1 LSLRGI
7 KSLPVYRYK
16 GYDAV
21 TGASKKGVVEAES
34 VKAAKQKLKQR
45 EKMIVSEVQEDIA
58 LDKMKKKTSFLNPKI
73 NTQDIA
79 IMTRQF
85 ATLQSAHLPLDET
98 LKALTSQVENDL
110 LRNTLNNVKEQISEG
125 KSLADAMANF
135 PAVFDRLYVNMVRAG
150 ESSGTLGL
158 VLTRVADFIE
168 YALKVRGQISG
179 ALMYPV
185 VMIGA
190 MSVIAAFMF
199 VSVVPKMQKIF
210 VSLKVKLP
218 WYTELLIGVSE
229 FMQTRWYVIIILLVV
244 SVWGIQKW
252 YTSPKG
258 RRTFD
263 EKVLKL
269 PIFGAIIMRTN
280 VSRFTKTLS
289 TLLSSGV
296 PILGAIDITKNI
308 ISNTLIAE
316 ALDQAKIA
324 VQEGQSLGVSIEK
337 SQLFPPLVTYMIM
350 TGEKTGQLEEML
362 QHVSVA
368 YDAEVERKVETLIGL
383 IEPAMVILMTVGGGG
398 VMFALMVPMMS
409 LMNQIK

>member
-1 LSLRGI
+1 M
-7 KSLPVYRYK
+7 PVYRYK

>member
-1 LSLRGI
+1 M
-7 KSLPVYRYK
+7 PVYRYK

-190 MSVIAAFMF
+190 MSLIAAFMF

-398 VMFALMVPMMS
+398 IMFALMVPMMS